1 MIFHDS
7 FSVLLNCHSFL
18 KLMKKLTFV
27 IAATLFL
34 FLSSCKNK
42 SENKDSLTENST
54 NLPNYGNVDLGKV
67 FSPEDAVLSNKD
79 FIVNYIDQYYKKVW
93 EGSDLSG
100 GILVAKGNDILFESY
115 RGFGREGN
123 QMPIDKNTPLHVAS
137 VSKTLTAMAMLKL
150 VEAGKIK
157 LSDHLT
163 QFFPG
168 FPYPNVTV
176 QNLLSQRSGL
186 PKYEYFI
193 TKIQPAPAELSKT
206 YITNQDVLNMI
217 IKYKPD
223 LARDTDTGF
232 MYCNTNFALLALLIE
247 KVTKTPF
254 PQAMQEMIF
263 TPLKMTN
270 TYIFQEKDIP
280 TAAQSFYYG
289 GNRLYPLDRLDLIY
303 GDKNV
308 YTTPRD
314 LFAFSK
320 AMFSKDFLKPELK
333 DMIFAPYS
341 NEKAGQNNYG
351 LGFRMKIYDNGEK
364 LTYHNGWWHGTN
376 SVFAHLLKS
385 KVTIVAIGNKY
396 SGKVYSALALSGL
409 FEDFPPQKDKLN
421 HIMNDNKDTL
431 KTGTEVFGE

>member
-1 MIFHDS
+1 
-7 FSVLLNCHSFL
+7 
-18 KLMKKLTFV
+18 MKKFSSVFIISLFV
-27 IAATLFL
+27 FIL
-34 FLSSCKNK
+34 SCKNK
-42 SENKDSLTENST
+42 SENKESLAENTT

-67 FSPEDAVLSNKD
+67 FSPQDGVLSNKD
-79 FIVNYIDQYYKKVW
+79 FIINYIDQYYKKVW

-100 GILVAKGNDILFESY
+100 GILVAKGNDILFENY
-115 RGFGREGN
+115 RGFAREGN
-123 QMPIDKNTPLHVAS
+123 QNPIDKNTPLHVAS

-157 LSDHLT
+157 LSDPLT
-163 QFFPG
+163 QYFPG

-176 QNLLSQRSGL
+176 QTLLDQRSGL

-206 YITNQDVLNMI
+206 YITNQDVLNMLV
-217 IKYKPD
+217 KYKPD
-223 LARDTDTGF
+223 LARETDTGF

-254 PQAMQEMIF
+254 PQAMKEMVF

-280 TAAQSFYYG
+280 TASQSFYYG

-314 LFAFSK
+314 LYAFSK
-320 AMFSKDFLKPELK
+320 AMFSKDFLKPEFK
-333 DMIFAPYS
+333 AMIFEPYS

-351 LGFRMKIYDNGEK
+351 LGFRMKIFDNGEK

-409 FEDFPPQKDKLN
+409 FEDFQPQKDKLN

>member
-1 MIFHDS
+1 
-7 FSVLLNCHSFL
+7 
-18 KLMKKLTFV
+18 MKKRNFV
-27 IAATLFL
+27 LVLSAFLLF
-34 FLSSCKNK
+34 FSCKNK
-42 SENKDSLTENST
+42 SENKESLTKSST
-54 NLPNYGNVDLGKV
+54 NLPNYGNVDLEKV
-67 FSPEDAVLSNKD
+67 FTKTDNQLVNKASL
-79 FIVNYIDQYYKKVW
+79 VNYIDQYYKKVW
-93 EGSDLSG
+93 EVGDLSG
-100 GILVAKGNDILFESY
+100 GILVAKGDDILYENY

-137 VSKTLTAMAMLKL
+137 VSKTMTAMAMMKL

-157 LSDHLT
+157 LTDNLT
-163 QFFPG
+163 HFFPG

-176 QNLLSQRSGL
+176 QSLLSQRSGL

-193 TKIQPAPAELSKT
+193 TKVQPEPAELSKPFLS
-206 YITNQDVLNMI
+206 NQDILNMI

-223 LARDTDTGF
+223 LARETETGF

-254 PQAMQEMIF
+254 PQAMKEMVF
-263 TPLKMTN
+263 EPLKMEHSF
-270 TYIFQEKDIP
+270 IFQEKDIP
-280 TAAQSFYYG
+280 TAAQSFYFG

-314 LFAFSK
+314 LYNFSK

-333 DMIFAPYS
+333 NMVFTPYS
-341 NEKAGQNNYG
+341 NEKPGMNNYG
-351 LGFRMKIYDNGEK
+351 LGFRMKIFDNGEK

-385 KVTIVAIGNKY
+385 KVTIVAVGNKY
-396 SGKVYSALALSGL
+396 SNRVYTALALSGL
-409 FEDFPPQKDKLN
+409 FEDFPIQKDKL
-421 HIMNDNKDTL
+421 HSVMNDNKDTL
-431 KTGTEVFGE
+431 NNQHEVFGE

>member
-1 MIFHDS
+1 
-7 FSVLLNCHSFL
+7 
-18 KLMKKLTFV
+18 MKKLTFLL
-27 IAATLFL
+27 AATLFL
-34 FLSSCKNK
+34 FLLSCKNK
-42 SENKDSLTENST
+42 SENKESLNENST

-67 FSPEDAVLSNKD
+67 FSPEDGVLSNKV
-79 FIVNYIDQYYKKVW
+79 FITNYIDQYYKKVW

-100 GILVAKGNDILFESY
+100 GILVAKGNDILFENY

-163 QFFPG
+163 QLFPG

-176 QNLLSQRSGL
+176 QTLLDQRSGL

-193 TKIQPAPAELSKT
+193 TKIQPAPAELSKK
-206 YITNQDVLNMI
+206 YITNQDILNMI

-223 LARDTDTGF
+223 LARETDTGF

-254 PQAMQEMIF
+254 PQAMQEMVF

-333 DMIFAPYS
+333 EMIFAPYS

-351 LGFRMKIYDNGEK
+351 LGFRMKIFDNGEK

-385 KVTIVAIGNKY
+385 KVTIVAIKVTIVAIGNKY

>member
-1 MIFHDS
+1 
-7 FSVLLNCHSFL
+7 
-18 KLMKKLTFV
+18 MKKHNFV
-27 IAATLFL
+27 LFL
-34 FLSSCKNK
+34 AVFAFLFSCKNK
-42 SENKDSLTENST
+42 SETKEAVAENTT
-54 NLPNYGNVDLGKV
+54 NLPNYGNVDLSKV
-67 FSPEDAVLSNKD
+67 FTKADDQLPDKASLVQ
-79 FIVNYIDQYYKKVW
+79 YIDQYYKKVW
-93 EGSDLSG
+93 DAGDLSG
-100 GILVAKGNDILFESY
+100 GILVAKGDDILYENY
-115 RGFGREGN
+115 RGFGREGD

-137 VSKTLTAMAMLKL
+137 VSKTMTAMAMMKL
-150 VEAGKIK
+150 IEAGKIK

-163 QFFPG
+163 QYFPG

-193 TKIQPAPAELSKT
+193 TKIQPAPVELSKT
-206 YITNQDVLNMI
+206 FITNQDVLNMI

-247 KVTKTPF
+247 KITKTPF
-254 PQAMQEMIF
+254 PQAMKEMVF
-263 TPLKMTN
+263 DPLKMKN

-289 GNRLYPLDRLDLIY
+289 RGKLYPLDRLDLIY

-314 LFAFSK
+314 LFNFSK
-320 AMFSKDFLKPELK
+320 AMFSKDFLKPEL
-333 DMIFAPYS
+333 MQMVFTPYS
-341 NEKAGQNNYG
+341 NEKAGMNNYG
-351 LGFRMKIYDNGEK
+351 LGFRMKIFDNGEK

-376 SVFAHLLKS
+376 SVFAHLLNS

-396 SGKVYSALALSGL
+396 SNRVYTALALSGL
-409 FEDFPPQKDKLN
+409 FEDFPVQKDKL
-421 HIMNDNKDTL
+421 HSVMNDNQDSL
-431 KTGTEVFGE
+431 KNGHEVFGE

>member
-1 MIFHDS
+1 
-7 FSVLLNCHSFL
+7 
-18 KLMKKLTFV
+18 MKKFSSVFIISLFV
-27 IAATLFL
+27 FIL
-34 FLSSCKNK
+34 SCKNN
-42 SENKDSLTENST
+42 SENKESLTENTT

-67 FSPEDAVLSNKD
+67 FSPQDGVLSNKD
-79 FIVNYIDQYYKKVW
+79 FIINYIDQYYKKVW

-100 GILVAKGNDILFESY
+100 GILVAKGNDILFENY
-115 RGFGREGN
+115 RGFAREGN
-123 QMPIDKNTPLHVAS
+123 QNTIDKNTPLHVAS

-150 VEAGKIK
+150 VETGKIK
-157 LSDHLT
+157 LSDPLT
-163 QFFPG
+163 QYFPG

-176 QNLLSQRSGL
+176 QTLLDQRSGL

-193 TKIQPAPAELSKT
+193 TKIQPAPVELSKT
-206 YITNQDVLNMI
+206 YITNQDVLNMLV
-217 IKYKPD
+217 KYKPD
-223 LARDTDTGF
+223 LARETDTGF

-247 KVTKTPF
+247 KLTKTPF
-254 PQAMQEMIF
+254 PQAMKEMVF

-270 TYIFQEKDIP
+270 SFIFQEKDIP
-280 TAAQSFYYG
+280 TASQSFYYG

-314 LFAFSK
+314 LYAFSK

-333 DMIFAPYS
+333 AMIFEPYS

-351 LGFRMKIYDNGEK
+351 LGFRMKIFDNGEK

>member
-1 MIFHDS
+1 MTTRNF
-7 FSVLLNCHSFL
+7 VLIV
-18 KLMKKLTFV
+18 TV
-27 IAATLFL
+27 
-34 FLSSCKNK
+34 FLSLISCKKNADSK
-42 SENKDSLTENST
+42 QASAENTT
-54 NLPNYGNVDLGKV
+54 GLPNYGDVDLDNIFTK
-67 FSPEDAVLSNKD
+67 EDSQLGDKGT
-79 FIVNYIDQYYKKVW
+79 ITGYIDQYYKKIW
-93 EGSDLSG
+93 EGGDLSG
-100 GILVAKGNDILFESY
+100 GILVAKGDEILYENY

-157 LSDHLT
+157 LSDPLT
-163 QFFPG
+163 QYFPG

-176 QNLLSQRSGL
+176 QTLLDQRSGL

-193 TKIQPAPAELSKT
+193 PKIQPAPAELSKT
-206 YITNQDVLNMI
+206 FITNQDVLNMI
-217 IKYKPD
+217 VKYKPD
-223 LARDTDTGF
+223 LARETDTGF

-247 KVTKTPF
+247 KITKTPF
-254 PQAMQEMIF
+254 PQAMSEMIF
-263 TPLKMTN
+263 KPLKMEH

-314 LFAFSK
+314 LYNFSK
-320 AMFSKDFLKPELK
+320 AMFSKDFLKPDL
-333 DMIFAPYS
+333 MQMVFTPYS
-341 NEKAGQNNYG
+341 NEKAGMNNYG
-351 LGFRMKIYDNGEK
+351 LGFRMKVFDNGEK

-396 SGKVYSALALSGL
+396 SNKVYTALALSGL
-409 FEDFPPQKDKLN
+409 FEDFPVQKDKL
-421 HIMNDNKDTL
+421 HSVMSDNKDTL
-431 KTGTEVFGE
+431 NAGHEVFGE

>member
-1 MIFHDS
+1 
-7 FSVLLNCHSFL
+7 
-18 KLMKKLTFV
+18 MKKLTFV
-27 IAATLFL
+27 LAATLFL
-34 FLSSCKNK
+34 FLFSCKNK
-42 SENKDSLTENST
+42 SENKESLTENTT

-67 FSPEDAVLSNKD
+67 FSPEDAVLSNKN
-79 FIVNYIDQYYKKVW
+79 FIVSYIDQYYKKIW

-100 GILVAKGNDILFESY
+100 GILVAKGNDILFENY
-115 RGFGREGN
+115 RGFAREGN
-123 QMPIDKNTPLHVAS
+123 QSPINKNTPLHVAS

-157 LSDHLT
+157 LTDHLT

-176 QNLLSQRSGL
+176 QTLLDQRSGL

-193 TKIQPAPAELSKT
+193 TKIQPVPAELSKK

-254 PQAMQEMIF
+254 PQAMQEMVF

-270 TYIFQEKDIP
+270 SYIFQEKDIP
-280 TAAQSFYYG
+280 TASQSFYYG

-314 LFAFSK
+314 LFTFSK

-333 DMIFAPYS
+333 EMIFAPYS

-351 LGFRMKIYDNGEK
+351 LGFRMKIFDNGEK

-409 FEDFPPQKDKLN
+409 FEDFPPQKDKLH
-421 HIMNDNKDTL
+421 HIMNDNQDTL

>member
-1 MIFHDS
+1 
-7 FSVLLNCHSFL
+7 
-18 KLMKKLTFV
+18 MKKLTFV
-27 IAATLFL
+27 LAATLFL
-34 FLSSCKNK
+34 FLFSCKNK
-42 SENKDSLTENST
+42 SENKESLTENTT

-67 FSPEDAVLSNKD
+67 FSPEDAVLSNKN
-79 FIVNYIDQYYKKVW
+79 FIVSYIDQYYKKIW

-100 GILVAKGNDILFESY
+100 GILVAKGNDILFENY
-115 RGFGREGN
+115 RGFAREGN
-123 QMPIDKNTPLHVAS
+123 QSPINKNTSLHVAS

-176 QNLLSQRSGL
+176 QTLLDQRSGL

-193 TKIQPAPAELSKT
+193 TKIQPVPAELSKK

-254 PQAMQEMIF
+254 PQAMQEMVF

-270 TYIFQEKDIP
+270 SYIFQEKDIP
-280 TAAQSFYYG
+280 TASQSFYYG

-314 LFAFSK
+314 LFTFSK

-333 DMIFAPYS
+333 EMIFAPYS

-351 LGFRMKIYDNGEK
+351 LGFRMKIFDNGEK

-409 FEDFPPQKDKLN
+409 FEDFPPQKDKLI